1 MTTSDTLRDTRIH
14 TTHGSGE
21 IPAAGFG
28 TLIPDPVATRQAT
41 RAALEAGFRHLDCAE
56 RYRNEAA
63 VGEAI
68 QEAFKAGTLQ
78 REDLFVTTKLWN
90 TNHRPE
96 RVKPAFD
103 ASCRRLQLDYVD
115 CYIIHT
121 PFAFQPGDEQDPR
134 DENGRVIYDAG
145 VTLVDTWRALE
156 RLVDDGHCKSI
167 GLSDIT
173 LEKLREI
180 VAVARIKPAMIQ
192 VESHPYLPEWELLE
206 FCREHGIALQAFA
219 ALGHAME
226 PNLLADPVITT
237 IAQRVHKTPAQ
248 VALAWAVQRG
258 TAFLTTSTKPQRIR
272 ESFDIS
278 TLPEDAM
285 QEIRDRITTNVR
297 FNSVVETG
305 VPGFIP
311 RARRTEFS
319 GAEPPR

>member
-21 IPAAGFG
+21 IPAVGFG
-28 TLIPDPVATRQAT
+28 TLIPDPLVTKQAT

-68 QEAFKAGTLQ
+68 QDAFKAGTLR

-103 ASCRRLQLDYVD
+103 ASCRRLQVDYVD

-134 DENGRVIYDAG
+134 DAHGRVIYDSG
-145 VTLVDTWRALE
+145 VALVDTWRALE
-156 RLVDDGHCKSI
+156 RLVDDGHCRSI

-173 LEKLREI
+173 LEMLREI
-180 VAVARIKPAMIQ
+180 VAAARIKPAMVQ
-192 VESHPYLPEWELLE
+192 VESHPYLPEWELLD
-206 FCREHGIALQAFA
+206 FCREHGIVVQAFA

-226 PNLLADPVITT
+226 PNLLADPVITA

-285 QEIRDRITTNVR
+285 REIRDRITTNVR

-311 RARRTEFS
+311 RPTESS

>member
-1 MTTSDTLRDTRIH
+1 MNMTISDTLRYTMYH
-14 TTHGSGE
+14 LAHGSGE
-21 IPAAGFG
+21 LPAVGFG
-28 TLIPDPVATRQAT
+28 TLIPDPLATKQAT
-41 RAALEAGFRHLDCAE
+41 KAALETGFRHLDCAE
-56 RYRNEAA
+56 RYRNEPA
-63 VGEAI
+63 VGDAI
-68 QEAFKAGTLQ
+68 KEAFKAGTLR

-103 ASCRRLQLDYVD
+103 ASRGRLRLDYVD
-115 CYIIHT
+115 CYLIHT
-121 PFAFQPGDEQDPR
+121 PFAFQPGDELDPR
-134 DENGRVIYDAG
+134 DEQGRMIYDSG

-180 VAVARIKPAMIQ
+180 VAAARIKPAIVQ
-192 VESHPYLPEWELLE
+192 VESHPYLPEWDLLD
-206 FCREHGIALQAFA
+206 FCREHGIVLQAFA

-226 PNLLADPVITT
+226 PSVLEDPVITA

-258 TAFLTTSTKPQRIR
+258 TAFLTTSTKPRRIQ
-272 ESFDIS
+272 ESFDLS

-285 QEIRDRITTNVR
+285 QEIREHITTNVR
-297 FNSVVETG
+297 FNAVVQTG

-311 RARRTEFS
+311 RI
-319 GAEPPR
+319 